1 MEYPRG
7 YLRELD
13 TLRGDQRVWLV
24 FARVADPSAHVV
36 RLNYLDAI
44 GARSEELLAPA
55 KGTTTSSQVEL
66 YRYDFSDSTRL
77 RSASAGSFPIPVD
90 LVERRK
96 GCPPT
101 VDAMYRRA
109 DSTRVV
115 SVF

>member
-1 MEYPRG
+1 MR
-7 YLRELD
+7 
-13 TLRGDQRVWLV
+13 
-24 FARVADPSAHVV
+24 
-36 RLNYLDAI
+36 YLDSI
-44 GARSEELLAPA
+44 GIRAEELQAPA
-55 KGTTTSSQVEL
+55 RGTSESSQVDL